1 MESKLTLYEIAGM
14 ALVIVGFIVGIVASA
29 LYTWAILNI
38 ISSRNSIKFLNLIG
52 WISLSS
58 AVLIY
63 TGFFLIF
70 WNIGKKMKQS
80 IKYSVVVILLL
91 VIVITNLLIWIIAYF
106 LNLLGVEL
114 SGTASIVTFVMLP
127 HFFAAT
133 LSLLIG
139 IALFMISKNYPQIEK
154 IFK

>member
-127 HFFAAT
+127 LFFAAT